1 MQRLSAMQR
10 HHSRAEAVGAAA
22 AAVGTIV
29 VTTVFMGAVSF
40 LPLLRPQRAKVIV
53 AIREAGSS

>member
-10 HHSRAEAVGAAA
+10 HHSRAEAMGAATAAA
-22 AAVGTIV
+22 AATIV
-29 VTTVFMGAVSF
+29 ITVFMGAVSF
-40 LPLLRPQRAKVIV
+40 LPLLRPQRAQVIV